1 MMTNLKKPAAKKTR
15 RTGFVPHQSSLR
27 ARAIEACG
35 LPADRLRQMAG
46 AIAGG
51 FAHFADADDLIGE
64 AWLMQLE
71 NPSLSATQIAA
82 YVVKVQTQKRGISI
96 GAGSLDHCGSDE
108 DGESRAMQIA
118 APEEEEMEQW
128 RTQELDLDIDG
139 LREEMKKHGRVG
151 DRRIRQILQAA
162 TERIASNQQP
172 NLFGMAF

>member
-1 MMTNLKKPAAKKTR
+1 MMPKLKNTASAKTQK
-15 RTGFVPHQSSLR
+15 TGFVMQQKSLR
-27 ARAIEACG
+27 MRAIEKCG

-64 AWLMQLE
+64 AWLMQRE
-71 NPSLSATQIAA
+71 NPSLSASQIAA

-128 RTQELDLDIDG
+128 RTQEVDLDIDG

-151 DRRIRQILQAA
+151 DRRIRQILQIA
-162 TERIASNQQP
+162 TQRIASGQQR
-172 NLFGMAF
+172 NLFGLAF

>member
-1 MMTNLKKPAAKKTR
+1 MMPKLKNTASAKTQK
-15 RTGFVPHQSSLR
+15 TGFVMQQKSLR
-27 ARAIEACG
+27 MRAIEKCG

-64 AWLMQLE
+64 AWLMQRE

-96 GAGSLDHCGSDE
+96 GAGSLDHCGCDE

-118 APEEEEMEQW
+118 APESEEMERW
-128 RTQELDLDIDG
+128 RTEEIDIDVDTI
-139 LREEMKKHGRVG
+139 RAEMKKSGGVG

-162 TERIASNQQP
+162 AERIASNQQP
-172 NLFGMAF
+172 NLFGTAF